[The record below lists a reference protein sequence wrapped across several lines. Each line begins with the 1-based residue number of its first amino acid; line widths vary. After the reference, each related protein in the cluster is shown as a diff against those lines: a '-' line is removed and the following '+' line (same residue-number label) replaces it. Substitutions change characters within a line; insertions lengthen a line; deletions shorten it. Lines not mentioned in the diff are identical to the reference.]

1 MSQCKNIFSQMVRAS
16 HLPSIKLISQKL
28 PPCTFQ
34 IDTTP
39 LFYPDLVS
47 LWLFSRT
54 NGASRYY
61 KCSYP
66 LVPFT
71 LKQTLGGITIFG

>member
-16 HLPSIKLISQKL
+16 HLPSIKLIAKSCPHALSKL
-28 PPCTFQ
+28 
-34 IDTTP
+34 IP
-39 LFYPDLVS
+39 LHFFYPDLVS
-47 LWLFSRT
+47 HWRFSRT
-54 NGASRYY
+54 NGVSRYY